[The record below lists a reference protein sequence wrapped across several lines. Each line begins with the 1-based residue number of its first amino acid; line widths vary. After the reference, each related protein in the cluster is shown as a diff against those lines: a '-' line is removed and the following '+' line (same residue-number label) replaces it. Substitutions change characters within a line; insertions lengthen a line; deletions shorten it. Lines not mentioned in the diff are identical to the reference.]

1 MSEGTLRHH
10 TGRSMMDF
18 NIVQGPPTQPAGTVD
33 SFILTSGGFQETIK
47 FQSGVVNG
55 DPNGLS
61 TEALLEVCMIRLQT
75 LNQGKFQCRN
85 NFIAIEKIGHAID
98 ALTDRVKERADRG
111 VLGTNEA

>member
-10 TGRSMMDF
+10 TGRSMDF
-18 NIVQGPPTQPAGTVD
+18 DIVPGPPTAPAGTVD
-33 SFILTSGGFQETIK
+33 SFILTSGGFQDTVK
-47 FQSGVVNG
+47 FQSGTVNG

-98 ALTDRVKERADRG
+98 ALNDRTKERDSRG
-111 VLGTNEA
+111 VLGTEQA